1 MGSQVYVFTV
11 VDIRQVAEMQLSSN
25 VETNTA
31 YQTVVLMK
39 HRQVRHSRIQHTVV
53 SSVLTI
59 SGHCASN

>member
-1 MGSQVYVFTV
+1 MFVLPGRLVFMGSQVYVFTV

-39 HRQVRHSRIQHTVV
+39 HR
-53 SSVLTI
+53 
-59 SGHCASN
+59 